1 MSTKRIGTTM
11 EAPELILRIVLALLL
26 PPLGIIGLPNVGC
39 GTFLLLV
46 LLTIFF
52 WVPGQ
57 VVAIIMI
64 AKEYGK

>member
-1 MSTKRIGTTM
+1 MK
-11 EAPELILRIVLALLL
+11 APELIIRIVLALLF
-26 PPLGIIGLPNVGC
+26 PPLGVIGLRNVGC

-46 LLTIFF
+46 LLTAFF

-64 AKEYGK
+64 AKEYGQ